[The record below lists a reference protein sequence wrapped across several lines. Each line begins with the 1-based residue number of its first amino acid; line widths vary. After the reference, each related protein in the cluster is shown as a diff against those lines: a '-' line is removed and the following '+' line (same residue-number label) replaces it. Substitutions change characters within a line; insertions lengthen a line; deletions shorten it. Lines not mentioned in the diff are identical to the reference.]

1 MSYQLLKKDV
11 LFYQRFLKC
20 NKFYDG
26 LLDGQW
32 GPMTNKADAD
42 FVAQSASIADE
53 YGTFDSASESN
64 IITLIPRAQIEAR
77 KFMKIV
83 KENNV
88 DIRILSGTRTYE
100 EQDNLYHHGRNG
112 DKQPVITNAR
122 GGQSNHNFG
131 IAWDIGVFD
140 NNGNYVENDKP
151 YKSFAA
157 VVLPLLSSLEW
168 GGNWISFKDYPHYQ
182 LKSVSEKVAVVRR
195 LFEEGSVYV

>member
-20 NKFYDG
+20 NGFYEG
-26 LLDGQW
+26 ALDGQW
-32 GPMTNKADAD
+32 GPVTNKADAD

-140 NNGNYVENDKP
+140 NNGNYIENDKP

>member
-32 GPMTNKADAD
+32 GPVTNKADAD
-42 FVAQSASIADE
+42 FVAQSTSIAQQ
-53 YGTFDSASESN
+53 YGTFDRVSESN
-64 IITLIPRAQIEAR
+64 IITLMPKAQIEAR
-77 KFMKIV
+77 KFMKIG
-83 KENNV
+83 KDNNL

-100 EQDNLYHHGRNG
+100 EQNGLYHHGRNG
-112 DKQPVITNAR
+112 NKQPIVTNAR

-140 NNGNYVENDKP
+140 SNGNYVANDKP

-157 VVLPLLSSLEW
+157 IVLPLMDSIEW

-182 LKSVSEKVAVVRR
+182 LKPVSENVTVVRK
-195 LFEEGSVYV
+195 LFEEGNVYV

>member
-20 NKFYDG
+20 NGFYEG
-26 LLDGQW
+26 VLDGQW

-42 FVAQSASIADE
+42 FVAQSGSIADE